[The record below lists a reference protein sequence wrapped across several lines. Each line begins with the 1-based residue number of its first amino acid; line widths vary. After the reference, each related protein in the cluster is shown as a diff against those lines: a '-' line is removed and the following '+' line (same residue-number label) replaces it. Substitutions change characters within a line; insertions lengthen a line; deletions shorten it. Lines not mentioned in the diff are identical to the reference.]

1 MEPVMLADRLNYT
14 TPHADQVAGD
24 EDDLLLVDWT
34 EYIVATVGKS
44 IALVYC
50 IGIILVVMYYC
61 YSIPRDEEE
70 NTGPGHCGRR
80 GRRGRRG
87 KDLPP
92 SYNSIH
98 FSDLPP
104 HYEDVSCLDNLM
116 GRVSPLASTDSLDE
130 TCGLV

>member
-1 MEPVMLADRLNYT
+1 MEPVMITDRLNYT
-14 TPHADQVAGD
+14 TPNTNQVAGE

-61 YSIPRDEEE
+61 YSIPRDELEDP
-70 NTGPGHCGRR
+70 GPGHGGR
-80 GRRGRRG
+80 RRGRRG

-92 SYNSIH
+92 SYDSIH

-104 HYEDVSCLDNLM
+104 HYEDVSCLENLM